1 MIIIIVII
9 IVLFFSITLK
19 LQTVLLNYCLNIV
32 QIAKK
37 KTWIFQ
43 TLTPPN
49 RETLFAGTRG
59 TVGAPVV
66 ARPLMRSDLQQAD
79 EAGERGQST
88 GISQPDE
95 SGADEK
101 LWPRVDWA
109 GHTHAHGPGRRERL
123 SASRPRR
130 SNAGSRF
137 VGASVLIAAASCLSK
152 K

>member
-9 IVLFFSITLK
+9 IVLFFFHHSKIANRAFELLPEHCSNSLK
-19 LQTVLLNYCLNIV
+19 KN
-32 QIAKK
+32 
-37 KTWIFQ
+37 TWIFQ
-43 TLTPPN
+43 TLTAPN

-101 LWPRVDWA
+101 L
-109 GHTHAHGPGRRERL
+109 
-123 SASRPRR
+123 
-130 SNAGSRF
+130 
-137 VGASVLIAAASCLSK
+137 
-152 K
+152 